1 MAARINSP
9 THDARTRLKIK
20 TSQLI
25 NRLQGFALG
34 EREVEMSPHQ
44 VRAAIALLKKTVPDL
59 QSMEFAGAGGGPPV
73 IKIVRYSE
81 EGKVD

>member
-25 NRLQGFALG
+25 NRLQNFALG
-34 EREVEMSPHQ
+34 ADPEAMSHGQ
-44 VRAAIALLKKTVPDL
+44 VRAAIALLRKTVPDL
-59 QSMEFAGAGGGPPV
+59 QSTALTDADGGQLTV
-73 IKIVRYSE
+73 RIVRFGS
-81 EGKVD
+81 DAP